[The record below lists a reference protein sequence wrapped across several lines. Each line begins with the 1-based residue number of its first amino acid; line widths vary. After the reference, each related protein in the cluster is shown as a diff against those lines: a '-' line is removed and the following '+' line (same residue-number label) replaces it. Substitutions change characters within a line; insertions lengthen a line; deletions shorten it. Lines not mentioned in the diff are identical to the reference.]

1 MSKIESWGVWSF
13 LTVDIEGRVY
23 YHVKCVCDNG
33 DLSRQI
39 HNFKSPQLWQ
49 LDNDYESPDPTC
61 TAMRQTSSEEG
72 FQPQSSNLKRPLE
85 AGNKFLPK
93 TQEKLMKIS
102 AISKWKCHFFQLVW
116 FFRWLCWFHE
126 SLVVLSTS
134 LAFLV
139 VNCCKLQINCRC
151 TPPLFCSV
159 NSSLQ
164 GYCLVHLR
172 GHLTM

>member
-39 HNFKSPQLWQ
+39 NNFKSPQLWQ
-49 LDNDYESPDPTC
+49 LDNDTQLVSALVYNTIPGSNVHSHEANELGGRIPTSRFES
-61 TAMRQTSSEEG
+61 Q
-72 FQPQSSNLKRPLE
+72 E
-85 AGNKFLPK
+85 AVGSWK
-93 TQEKLMKIS
+93 QIS
-102 AISKWKCHFFQLVW
+102 AKNTRKTHENFGHLKMEMSFFPTSVI
-116 FFRWLCWFHE
+116 FRWLCWFHE

-139 VNCCKLQINCRC
+139 ANCCKLQINCRC
-151 TPPLFCSV
+151 TPPPFLFC
-159 NSSLQ
+159 
-164 GYCLVHLR
+164 
-172 GHLTM
+172 